1 MKVKAKVHYRKMVW
15 EVEEFNVE
23 IDNGS
28 STDEVWETIEQEAYD
43 LLSDKFN
50 NQKEVDF
57 DIDDYEYEIVKD

>member
-43 LLSDKFN
+43 LLSEKFN